1 MAFKKMKTGPY
12 KGLFKF
18 EFGRAGKN
26 YEAEYFNSI
35 EEGQAWL
42 DSKREGSPRQINYEK
57 FGKNYR
63 KSELKKA
70 SQFLYEENKISSP
83 DYDKIPSAEKQIVR
97 EKLRLNKGIF
107 KKRNMFTPL
116 AKGKQE
122 IIKKYF
128 PDADFSKGKS
138 GFSPKDKSYF
148 KVNDFMRRGFKP
160 AYAPLF
166 KYEQQQLVKAFPDI
180 EFDFSR
186 PGKFG
191 IPGSHPNYKAVST
204 HLDEPKPYRYPN
216 EVKLRQPRGWTFAQ
230 MDRAGD
236 NVYEPILEKPN
247 KPFASDNR
255 IKGFIEKS
263 TGKKYTYA
271 NINTH
276 PKYKEIEKIFG
287 IAERS
292 RTPLSNYPTMVKYLP
307 KGFDSKKVW
316 LNDVLQVIADK
327 NGIEGINRAKRAIEI
342 HHAEGVKKNIGNVQ
356 PLRRDLNVLAETISK
371 SKNIDTRT
379 GELIKNNIRLEL
391 GGKNYGIKPQNPEK
405 YFSNLIK
412 GASTAMQEPKFEKN
426 FVKAIT
432 DSPYACKLILNKLVG
447 GGTASCEAEVR
458 RDPLGVAKKLED
470 VKPTSAALGKV
481 RNAARSFLNFIG
493 LGKNEGVKIFR
504 GDRAGASGKM
514 AKYIPGTSEVEFVPY
529 SDKLRGRFFTTS
541 KKVAEQFAD
550 DPSKIKSLT
559 IPQKDFNIGT
569 NLARRINVDQMAD
582 QLILP
587 RSVIN
592 KLKDGTLKY
601 DSPAFRNILRTLG
614 KGKVFTATAAVG
626 AGAGALVKAFRNDD
640 PDTYLSNENQMKAM
654 LVDTFEEDTL
664 GKAGIGGELAAAGLA
679 VPGSAAVY
687 KARRLPFKDRAAMG
701 PLRAALGPVG
711 KAASGFATPLG
722 MGLTT
727 PLNVASQLRE
737 GDSLEDIA
745 TNPLNY
751 LGPAFAGTLTKEA
764 TRGMNPQGLLAR
776 GLRLGMSPAGV
787 RGISKF
793 FGLPGLALSLGY
805 EGYDQY
811 KKYTE
816 GRGFVYNL
824 LNKDE

>member
-18 EFGRAGKN
+18 EFGRAGTN

-42 DSKREGSPRQINYEK
+42 DNKREGSPRQINYEK

-63 KSELKKA
+63 KSELNKA

-83 DYDKIPSAEKQIVR
+83 DYNKIPSAEKQIVR
-97 EKLRLNKGIF
+97 EKLRLNKGVF

-116 AKGKQE
+116 AKGKQK

-148 KVNDFMRRGFKP
+148 KVNDFIRRGFKP

-180 EFDFSR
+180 EFDFNR

-204 HLDEPKPYRYPN
+204 HLDEPKPYRYSN
-216 EVKLRQPRGWTFAQ
+216 EIRLRQPRGWTFAQ

-236 NVYEPILEKPN
+236 NVYEPVLEKPN

-307 KGFDSKKVW
+307 KGFDPKKVW

-327 NGIEGINRAKRAIEI
+327 KGIEGVNRAKRAIEI

-371 SKNIDTRT
+371 SKNIDTQT

-481 RNAARSFLNFIG
+481 RNAARSFLNFAAKGKGFAIGAG
-493 LGKNEGVKIFR
+493 LGV
-504 GDRAGASGKM
+504 
-514 AKYIPGTSEVEFVPY
+514 
-529 SDKLRGRFFTTS
+529 
-541 KKVAEQFAD
+541 
-550 DPSKIKSLT
+550 
-559 IPQKDFNIGT
+559 
-569 NLARRINVDQMAD
+569 
-582 QLILP
+582 
-587 RSVIN
+587 
-592 KLKDGTLKY
+592 
-601 DSPAFRNILRTLG
+601 
-614 KGKVFTATAAVG
+614 
-626 AGAGALVKAFRNDD
+626 GAGALVKKFMNDD
-640 PDTYLSNENQMKAM
+640 PSTYLTNDAQANAM
-654 LVDTFEEDTL
+654 ILDTIDEKERQERMDAIGDAPEL
-664 GKAGIGGELAAAGLA
+664 LDEARIGGELAAAGLA
-679 VPGSAAVY
+679 VPGASAVY
-687 KARRLPFKDRAAMG
+687 QARRKPFTRIVDGVKKTRPAMG
-701 PLRAALGPVG
+701 PARAALGPVG
-711 KAASGFATPLG
+711 KALSGFATPLG
-722 MGLTT
+722 IAALT
-727 PLNVASQLRE
+727 PLNVASSLYQ
-737 GDSLEDIA
+737 GDSAYEVA
-745 TNPLNY
+745 TDPLNY
-751 LGPAFAGTLTKEA
+751 LAPALAGTMGSLSKEA
-764 TRGMNPQGLLAR
+764 TRGMGATSKLAKA
-776 GLRLGMSPAGV
+776 LRLGMSPGAIKM
-787 RGISKF
+787 ISRR
-793 FGLPGLALSLGY
+793 FGLPGLALSSGISLF
-805 EGYDQY
+805 ELADEY
-811 KKYTE
+811 KS
-816 GRGFVYNL
+816 GRGMFG
-824 LNKDE
+824 KKE